1 MKKYSTTLA
10 LLIAAGLCTSARANL
25 FSDNFDTT
33 VVAERGKDAPPA
45 QDSPIACALVDGG
58 YIEAGDPIAGENPPS
73 AASVRQELLDAL
85 GQQNFHVGA
94 ASPTVLLTYY
104 WGVLRIDHTA
114 IRLPMG
120 INANQDARIKLVST
134 EETGAEVENH
144 ILSAKR
150 GADVNLDASSPVLLV
165 GPLDTIVQN
174 ARHPR
179 YFIVVSAYQYQ
190 APGESQKPTLLW
202 RAKLSAQETSGDMD
216 EVIPALIA
224 KGAPFFGKDMQYPK
238 TVENTL
244 MKSVTVAPSTQ
255 NSNGQTGM
263 ASDDAASPAVGA
275 LVQQERTSIA
285 GTGNG
290 KG

>member
-1 MKKYSTTLA
+1 MKTYSTTLA
-10 LLIAAGLCTSARANL
+10 LLIAAGFCTSARANL

-33 VVAERGKDAPPA
+33 IVAERAKDAPPA
-45 QDSPIACALVDGG
+45 QDGPVACVLVDGG
-58 YIEAGDPIAGENPPS
+58 YIEAGDPIAGENPPP

-85 GQQNFHVGA
+85 NQQNFHVGA
-94 ASPTVLLTYY
+94 PSPAMLVTYY
-104 WGVLRIDHTA
+104 WGVLRVDHTA

-120 INANQDARIKLVST
+120 INANQDARIRLVST
-134 EETGAEVENH
+134 EETGNEVENH
-144 ILSAKR
+144 ILSNKK
-150 GADVNLDASSPVLLV
+150 GAGVNLDSNSPVLLV
-165 GPLDTIVQN
+165 GPLETIVQN

-179 YFIVVSAYQYQ
+179 FFIVISAYQYQ
-190 APGESQKPTLLW
+190 PPGEAQKPSLIW

-224 KGAPFFGKDMQYPK
+224 KGAPYFGKDVQFPK
-238 TVENTL
+238 IVDNTL
-244 MKSVTVAPSTQ
+244 MKSVAVPSTQ

-263 ASDDAASPAVGA
+263 AADEAASPAIGA

>member
-1 MKKYSTTLA
+1 MKTYSKTLA
-10 LLIAAGLCTSARANL
+10 LLLAAGACVSARANL

-33 VVAERGKDAPPA
+33 IVAERAKDAPAA
-45 QDSPIACALVDGG
+45 QDGPVATALVDGG

-94 ASPTVLLTYY
+94 PSPAVLLTYY
-104 WGVLRIDHTA
+104 WGVLRVSHTQ

-120 INANQDARIKLVST
+120 INSNQDARIKLVST

-144 ILSAKR
+144 ILSRKN
-150 GADVNLDASSPVLLV
+150 GAGVNLDASSPVILD

-179 YFIVVSAYQYQ
+179 YFVVVSAYQYQ
-190 APGESQKPTLLW
+190 APGENQPPKLLW
-202 RAKLSAQETSGDMD
+202 RTKLSAQETSGSMD

-224 KGAPFFGKDMQYPK
+224 KGASYFGKDVQYPK
-238 TVENTL
+238 IVENTL
-244 MKSVTVAPSTQ
+244 MKSVAPAPSTQ

-263 ASDDAASPAVGA
+263 ASNEAPSPSVGT